1 MDVDLLVN
9 PQSAGIANLETV
21 DLPTITFD
29 DVVPGPP
36 PAPKLVPSSEDTGPI
51 SMGGMNNFNAE
62 PYAPSVSPRKVS
74 DEAMMKEK
82 YEVLRKFERLSK
94 MGVPMRKRFTM
105 DSPLEEMKMELEFI
119 KREKSMDATIKQFS
133 EWFVTAMS
141 GLEYG
146 SKHVTLLKAFGL
158 QLDGLSESAQ
168 MNVVDLEDDFEELY
182 DQYGENLKMHPL
194 VKIPMRACMMVY
206 MVHLTNQMTRKAPI
220 PNIDDIMR
228 QNPDIARSL
237 AAAAMQN
244 QTAQMRT
251 TANVPPP
258 PQATN
263 PLAGLMSFMQ
273 SGMPPG
279 PPPAMIPKQPAA
291 DKQVKIGGGAKVR
304 TVAPTPAPAPPPP
317 PAQEM
322 RSPPNIDELLKNIKQ
337 SVIVPQGQGP
347 PAAVPASALRGANP
361 KKNAGST
368 GKNSVVI
375 KL

>member
-244 QTAQMRT
+244 QTQQMRT

-304 TVAPTPAPAPPPP
+304 TVAPTPAPAPPAP

-322 RSPPNIDELLKNIKQ
+322 RAPPNIDELLKNIKQ

>member
-1 MDVDLLVN
+1 
-9 PQSAGIANLETV
+9 
-21 DLPTITFD
+21 
-29 DVVPGPP
+29 
-36 PAPKLVPSSEDTGPI
+36 
-51 SMGGMNNFNAE
+51 
-62 PYAPSVSPRKVS
+62 
-74 DEAMMKEK
+74 
-82 YEVLRKFERLSK
+82 
-94 MGVPMRKRFTM
+94 
-105 DSPLEEMKMELEFI
+105 
-119 KREKSMDATIKQFS
+119 
-133 EWFVTAMS
+133 
-141 GLEYG
+141 
-146 SKHVTLLKAFGL
+146 
-158 QLDGLSESAQ
+158 
-168 MNVVDLEDDFEELY
+168 
-182 DQYGENLKMHPL
+182 
-194 VKIPMRACMMVY
+194 MMVY

-244 QTAQMRT
+244 QTQQMRT

-273 SGMPPG
+273 SGMPPA
-279 PPPAMIPKQPAA
+279 PPPSMIPKQPSV
-291 DKQVKIGGGAKVR
+291 DKQVKIGGGAKVKV
-304 TVAPTPAPAPPPP
+304 TAPTPAPAPAPA

-337 SVIVPQGQGP
+337 SVVVPPGNGP
-347 PAAVPASALRGANP
+347 PPATPVSALRGANP

>member
-1 MDVDLLVN
+1 
-9 PQSAGIANLETV
+9 
-21 DLPTITFD
+21 
-29 DVVPGPP
+29 
-36 PAPKLVPSSEDTGPI
+36 
-51 SMGGMNNFNAE
+51 
-62 PYAPSVSPRKVS
+62 
-74 DEAMMKEK
+74 
-82 YEVLRKFERLSK
+82 
-94 MGVPMRKRFTM
+94 
-105 DSPLEEMKMELEFI
+105 
-119 KREKSMDATIKQFS
+119 
-133 EWFVTAMS
+133 
-141 GLEYG
+141 
-146 SKHVTLLKAFGL
+146 
-158 QLDGLSESAQ
+158 
-168 MNVVDLEDDFEELY
+168 
-182 DQYGENLKMHPL
+182 
-194 VKIPMRACMMVY
+194 MMVY

>member
-1 MDVDLLVN
+1 
-9 PQSAGIANLETV
+9 
-21 DLPTITFD
+21 
-29 DVVPGPP
+29 
-36 PAPKLVPSSEDTGPI
+36 
-51 SMGGMNNFNAE
+51 
-62 PYAPSVSPRKVS
+62 
-74 DEAMMKEK
+74 
-82 YEVLRKFERLSK
+82 
-94 MGVPMRKRFTM
+94 
-105 DSPLEEMKMELEFI
+105 
-119 KREKSMDATIKQFS
+119 
-133 EWFVTAMS
+133 
-141 GLEYG
+141 
-146 SKHVTLLKAFGL
+146 
-158 QLDGLSESAQ
+158 
-168 MNVVDLEDDFEELY
+168 
-182 DQYGENLKMHPL
+182 
-194 VKIPMRACMMVY
+194 
-206 MVHLTNQMTRKAPI
+206 
-220 PNIDDIMR
+220 MR

-291 DKQVKIGGGAKVR
+291 DKQVKIGGGARVK
-304 TVAPTPAPAPPPP
+304 TVAPPPAPTPAPA
-317 PAQEM
+317 QEM
-322 RSPPNIDELLKNIKQ
+322 RAPPNIDELLKNIKQ
-337 SVIVPQGQGP
+337 SVVVPPGNGP